1 MTTKKKQTRK
11 SVSMPGYVY
20 DAFAAACETAGVPMA
35 AQNERLVREWLATQ
49 TGEAPVAPEK
59 PARAQKE
66 KRVKPPKAPKLAK
79 TRSKKPAKAKR
90 TKPEGEPA
98 ITPPERVSEEKT
110 ETGVIYT
117 YSDGSKF
124 EHLDEP
130 TEEMEAATGDGLPP
144 GGFYTGVDL
153 AKEPE
158 PVAVEPEPEEDED
171 YIDDRM
177 IVVEEDEFIDDGDG
191 VAF

>member
-49 TGEAPVAPEK
+49 TGEAPVAPDKPARVKKEK
-59 PARAQKE
+59 PAKPQKE
-66 KRVKPPKAPKLAK
+66 P
-79 TRSKKPAKAKR
+79 KPAKAV
-90 TKPEGEPA
+90 A
-98 ITPPERVSEEKT
+98 PPERVSEEKT
-110 ETGVIYT
+110 EGGVLIT
-117 YSDGSKF
+117 YADGTEV

-130 TEEMEAATGDGLPP
+130 TEEMEAAAGMETERPASYTWVDIGAGPDLSVETTVAIPP
-144 GGFYTGVDL
+144 D
-153 AKEPE
+153 
-158 PVAVEPEPEEDED
+158 PEPEEDED